1 MAHCGSF
8 TWNACVDCH
17 AEGPIP
23 VTSGPVS
30 ITSPVLI
37 TSARLLGGAA
47 VVILSVAGCTSVTG
61 GDPTV
66 NAVDAPVYRTSVS
79 LSSSQSVASAS
90 ARESERQA
98 SMTIQAVHATCETL
112 STTSADAIDA
122 VNAYVGAFNKEG
134 GDLKTTEGPAA
145 DALNQS
151 AEAVEGSI
159 TEVVPAELKDAFTA
173 WVDGARTAADAIN
186 RQATPKEFNKIIDG
200 LNDARSTALRL
211 CDATYR

>member
-1 MAHCGSF
+1 M
-8 TWNACVDCH
+8 DCH

-122 VNAYVGAFNKEG
+122 VVTKAVLQNGRALKGFGHTNFCASKVVAQVRARRHGA
-134 GDLKTTEGPAA
+134 
-145 DALNQS
+145 S
-151 AEAVEGSI
+151 
-159 TEVVPAELKDAFTA
+159 
-173 WVDGARTAADAIN
+173 
-186 RQATPKEFNKIIDG
+186 
-200 LNDARSTALRL
+200 
-211 CDATYR
+211 